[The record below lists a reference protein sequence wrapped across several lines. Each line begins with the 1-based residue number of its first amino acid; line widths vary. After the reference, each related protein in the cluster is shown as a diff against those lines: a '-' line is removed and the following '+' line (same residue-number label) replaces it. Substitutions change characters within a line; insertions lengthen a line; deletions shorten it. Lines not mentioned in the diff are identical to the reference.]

1 MAYVTSLTADRM
13 LEIEQKSVT
22 SGHIDAFGN
31 LILRTHGGSEFNAG
45 KATGGAGV
53 GVSSVNHFYLQLPKG
68 SSAPSAPVI
77 LDPPEDSPWKDVEPQ
92 YEPNTVVYIT
102 TRVVYSNG
110 TFQYTRPSVSS
121 NYAAVDSVAANVSEI
136 YELADQAEARAD
148 SALEAS
154 RNAVSDAQQAKADA
168 AEAISGTEILEA
180 GFLEIQSQAAE
191 TEALLNGNISE
202 TNTLK
207 EVVTGLSSAQEET
220 DNAIAAVKVDL
231 ENIVSNEEAL
241 DLAVK
246 KAQSDAT
253 AAATKAN
260 DAYSSAQ
267 ASQKTATNAFAEAR
281 AIAESG
287 GSMIV
292 NGRFDI
298 LGEFNTPLNW
308 DDPNSSN
315 RFYPTG
321 VSRSGT
327 HCLRQVTGTNS
338 YGTLNK
344 VYSTMSKGRS
354 YYLEVWVKAEAT
366 VDLQRV
372 GMYVRGMDK
381 SLAAVQNMYATS
393 AATTLSTTEWTKV
406 SGIVTP
412 TVDGIVFGQVG
423 TYTSSGTGGSY
434 LFDDALMYDVTDAIA
449 AQNQANSALS
459 KAVEAKEAA
468 DNAAAAVLTAQAT
481 ADAASQKASTADGRY
496 TVAAREPL
504 PADGAGKPTN
514 AVWEVRSGT
523 SAIKR
528 YIWSGSKWEQIYA
541 GQDFIGPKAIGRAQI
556 GDAAIG
562 TAQIAD
568 LSVTNGKLGSVS
580 IGKLEVLNG
589 AKFNAAVMNS
599 LITDQAFINRLL
611 AERAIISG
619 AENRIPNGDLGLGT
633 TVPWKDV
640 TLDAT
645 DKPAPYKYSMAGP
658 RSSTAS
664 QFFNGDD
671 SWIDVTP
678 GGVYRFECWA
688 RADLPNS
695 AFYLELRDQDGNHAI
710 AKGEALGD
718 NSVRATTG
726 TYLMNQTNLPTQ
738 WTRYGALVTLR
749 DTSTRVRIG
758 AAYWNHPVGTEKAAI
773 QKLAGMSLRPMVGS
787 DLIVNGSVM
796 IGSLAPEVMDTVES
810 SISEVQQ
817 STSEYIDSTHQEAL
831 AGIDSV
837 SGAIQALA
845 NEVTERNLNYDLYIQ
860 LDGSGILLGQRDS
873 PFKVKITNTEMSFL
887 QDGLTIAYVSNSK
900 LYITDVE
907 VKNNLAMGTP
917 DSGFFDFIPR
927 ANGNLSFVYRRN

>member
-68 SSAPSAPVI
+68 SSAPAAPVI

-110 TFQYTRPSVSS
+110 SFQYTRPSVSS
-121 NYAAVDSVAANVSEI
+121 NYAAVDSVATNISEI
-136 YELADQAEARAD
+136 YELADQAEARAE
-148 SALEAS
+148 S
-154 RNAVSDAQQAKADA
+154 AVSEAAAALADA
-168 AEAISGTEILEA
+168 KLAKERAEAA
-180 GFLEIQSQAAE
+180 
-191 TEALLNGNISE
+191 ISE
-202 TNTLK
+202 SSQLKRDIQALQDEIDNLSDGAGNLLFNGDFETL
-207 EVVTGLSSAQEET
+207 
-220 DNAIAAVKVDL
+220 DD
-231 ENIVSNEEAL
+231 
-241 DLAVK
+241 
-246 KAQSDAT
+246 
-253 AAATKAN
+253 
-260 DAYSSAQ
+260 
-267 ASQKTATNAFAEAR
+267 
-281 AIAESG
+281 SG
-287 GSMIV
+287 VPEGWS
-292 NGRFDI
+292 
-298 LGEFNTPLNW
+298 L
-308 DDPNSSN
+308 PNSSN
-315 RFYPTG
+315 RFYPDG
-321 VSRSGT
+321 ASRSGT
-327 HCLRQVTGTNS
+327 KCLRQVGMTST
-338 YGTLNK
+338 YETAQAAK
-344 VYSTMSKGRS
+344 VAITSGRFYSV
-354 YYLEVWVKAEAT
+354 EVQVKAEVISPQQAVGIRARLRST
-366 VDLQRV
+366 AGAVVDTRDIS
-372 GMYVRGMDK
+372 GD
-381 SLAAVQNMYATS
+381 ATS
-393 AATTLSTTEWTKV
+393 LSVEDWSKISGFFEVTDQDAAELEISLYT
-406 SGIVTP
+406 SGGA
-412 TVDGIVFGQVG
+412 DGI
-423 TYTSSGTGGSY
+423 Y
-434 LFDDALMYDVTDAIA
+434 LFDDVVVRDVTDIVEAQEKANEALQKAI
-449 AQNQANSALS
+449 
-459 KAVEAKEAA
+459 EAKEAA
-468 DNAAAAVLTAQAT
+468 DLAVAGILEAQAK
-481 ADAASQKASTADGRY
+481 ADAALSKATTADGRY
-496 TVAAREPL
+496 TVSTVAPTTN
-504 PADGAGKPTN
+504 DGNDKPEG
-514 AVWEVRSGT
+514 AIWEVRDGGVSNG
-523 SAIKR
+523 R
-528 YIWSGSKWEQIYA
+528 YLWSGSDWEPLAA
-541 GQDFIGPKAIGRAQI
+541 GTNFIAENAIGSAQI
-556 GDAAIG
+556 ADAAIG
-562 TAQIAD
+562 TAEIAD
-568 LSVTNGKLGSVS
+568 LAVTNGKLGSVS

-589 AKFNAAVMNS
+589 AKFNAAVMNA

-695 AFYLELRDQDGNHAI
+695 VFYLELRDQDGNHAV

-718 NSVRATTG
+718 NSVRSTVG
-726 TYLMNQTNLPTQ
+726 SFLMNQVNLPTQ

-758 AAYWNHPVGTEKAAI
+758 AAHWNHPAGTEKAAI
-773 QKLAGMSLRPMVGS
+773 QKLAGLSLRPMVGS

-831 AGIDSV
+831 SSIDSV
-837 SGAIQALA
+837 SGAVQALA

-887 QDGLTIAYVSNSK
+887 QDGLKIAYVSNSK